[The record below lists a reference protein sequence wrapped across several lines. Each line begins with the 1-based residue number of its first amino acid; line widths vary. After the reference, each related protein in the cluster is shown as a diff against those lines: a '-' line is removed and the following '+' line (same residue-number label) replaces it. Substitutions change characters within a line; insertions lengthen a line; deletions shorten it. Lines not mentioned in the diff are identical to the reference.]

1 MAESYGWAG
10 KILRVD
16 LTTGE
21 ITTQDD
27 AKYHK
32 YIGGMGMAYRIMYEE
47 APMDLDP
54 YDEKAQVIFG
64 VGPLTGAGVPCSG
77 RMNVTFRSTWSKGSS
92 IIDAHMGGHIG
103 PMLKYAG
110 WDGIVITGISAKP
123 VYLRIEDDEVSLEDA
138 SDIWGK
144 GTFASNKWM
153 VEQNGRE
160 FETASIGPAG
170 ENLVDYSTLNT
181 SFGNSGGAGLGAA
194 MGNKKLKGLAIR
206 GTGSV
211 KVADPKKVLELSNYM
226 MGNLIGGNNNHNVP
240 AQPQS
245 WAEYSATSGK
255 NRWSGAPGRMWKKA
269 PGGPVD
275 TGEQPYNDIN
285 KIALRCFKGYFDF
298 VAPAAE
304 YTVKNGGCSSC
315 PIRCYTEARWTRW
328 RLRPAHPQLQHLYAR
343 AVRHRVY
350 RMASTLQVRGR
361 RHHGHQSG
369 MVRRSRCMGLW
380 DNYGN
385 LNRDLLQPDPADAPR
400 GSHQVHQRG
409 RVRLFALGVGEGRRP
424 PLGGRAD
431 PPHGLRRGRP
441 VRYRQGHAGHDGKV
455 RPAQELAGPH
465 RRCHQLQPDVQRLP
479 QPPRPR
485 RGMAGWHAVQSGV

>member
-1 MAESYGWAG
+1 MAEYYGWAG

-123 VYLRIEDDEVSLEDA
+123 VYLRIEDDQVSLEDA

-144 GTFASNKWM
+144 GTFAANKWM

-245 WAEYSATSGK
+245 
-255 NRWSGAPGRMWKKA
+255 
-269 PGGPVD
+269 
-275 TGEQPYNDIN
+275 
-285 KIALRCFKGYFDF
+285 
-298 VAPAAE
+298 
-304 YTVKNGGCSSC
+304 
-315 PIRCYTEARWTRW
+315 
-328 RLRPAHPQLQHLYAR
+328 
-343 AVRHRVY
+343 
-350 RMASTLQVRGR
+350 
-361 RHHGHQSG
+361 
-369 MVRRSRCMGLW
+369 
-380 DNYGN
+380 
-385 LNRDLLQPDPADAPR
+385 
-400 GSHQVHQRG
+400 
-409 RVRLFALGVGEGRRP
+409 
-424 PLGGRAD
+424 
-431 PPHGLRRGRP
+431 
-441 VRYRQGHAGHDGKV
+441 
-455 RPAQELAGPH
+455 
-465 RRCHQLQPDVQRLP
+465 
-479 QPPRPR
+479 
-485 RGMAGWHAVQSGV
+485 